1 MNTKHLS
8 LLVAAGGL
16 LFGPRHL
23 LAEDPPSPPPAE
35 APKPPPRSEDGPDN
49 KPKPDGDRRESER
62 GRRHHEGD
70 HSGPERRGPEMKATP
85 FIGVMTRSLSPE
97 VRAQT
102 GLAEGFGLLV
112 EDVLPESPATTAG
125 LKQHDVLVLLGDQRL
140 VNMEQL
146 AVLVRNSPKDIEIV
160 FTIKRAGAEQKVT
173 VKVGEKMMPAMP
185 FEGPSRWPGGR
196 SFGGGFDGER
206 FGHDLGQGI
215 DRFQQGMREF
225 QERMQDW
232 AKGPKDRPA
241 PQPPQFDREHGQ
253 GNAPRQEGNH
263 HGPRN
268 AQPKGQ
274 DGRPEGENGPGRPP
288 GEGTD
293 APPPALPQG
302 NGTAAPSKTSTQST
316 STATVD
322 GAGNTVTSTTQSSST
337 NFERNVTRRDRS
349 GEYSLRQEGS
359 EKVFTAKPVDGQE
372 QTFTVTTED
381 QRKTVPEAFKEKL
394 QQLDEVSRQVKPSA
408 TDEAP
413 SSTQQTGAR
422 TTTI

>member
-16 LFGPRHL
+16 LFGPRYL
-23 LAEDPPSPPPAE
+23 LAEDPPAPPSAE
-35 APKPPPRSEDGPDN
+35 APKPPPRPEDGQDG
-49 KPKPDGDRRESER
+49 KPRPDGDRRESEH
-62 GRRHHEGD
+62 GRRHHDGD
-70 HSGPERRGPEMKATP
+70 RSGPEHRGPEMKATP

-102 GLAEGFGLLV
+102 GLAEGFGLIV
-112 EDVLPESPATTAG
+112 EDVLPESPAKVAG

-146 AVLVRNSPKDIEIV
+146 AVLVRSSPKDSEIV

-185 FEGPSRWPGGR
+185 FEGPSRWPGSR
-196 SFGGGFDGER
+196 PFGGGFDGER

-241 PQPPQFDREHGQ
+241 PQPPQFGREHGQ
-253 GNAPRQEGNH
+253 GNSPRQEGDH

-268 AQPKGQ
+268 SLPKGP

-293 APPPALPQG
+293 APPPPPQQG
-302 NGTAAPSKTSTQST
+302 NGATPRAPTSTQST
-316 STATVD
+316 STSQVD
-322 GAGNTVTSTTQSSST
+322 GAGNTATSTTQLSST
-337 NFERNVTRRDRS
+337 SFERNVTRRDRS

-372 QTFTVTTED
+372 QTFTVTTDE
-381 QRKTVPEAFKEKL
+381 QRKAVPEAFKEKL
-394 QQLDEVSRQVKPSA
+394 QQLDEVSRQVKSSA

-413 SSTQQTGAR
+413 SSTQETGAR